1 MQTTWSCDCKHL
13 CPTMHANDA
22 EFSDMRS
29 FNALKTQYNE
39 SIRNYVPVLQSYQ
52 LRQLNW
58 LSRIQHKA
66 DSKWCA
72 EITKIYKYTIQS
84 VVSVHTLR
92 LLDKTKYKK
101 SFKAALCNCVCGSL
115 SKTSI
120 SIQKLDSSVHT
131 SPRWIGK
138 FGTVRT
144 IFVISKGGTQEH
156 NETNHAKHIVVRTSL
171 SNVASRRR
179 FPELIMNSL
188 TASALGCGAC
198 SSGA

>member
-29 FNALKTQYNE
+29 FNVLKTQYNE

-120 SIQKLDSSVHT
+120 SIQKTWLFGPYITTMNRQIWNSAHHFRHFKRGDT
-131 SPRWIGK
+131 RTQWNKPRQ
-138 FGTVRT
+138 THRRSYL
-144 IFVISKGGTQEH
+144 FV
-156 NETNHAKHIVVRTSL
+156 
-171 SNVASRRR
+171 
-179 FPELIMNSL
+179 
-188 TASALGCGAC
+188 
-198 SSGA
+198 